1 VLSIFTILHLNL
13 LTSTQLLAIESNCH
27 LIQFLNV
34 LNNAQTTSL
43 FWSEV
48 LVNVG
53 NVHKYLS
60 TSASVSTHT
69 SLNTHLAT
77 VGTNQAIT
85 ALNCEAS
92 VEYGFNCF
100 NLQIIGQ
107 VSCEFT
113 NQVRVS
119 NQDKACEYLP
129 IFPLSSEFHFPLHLD
144 NHITS

>member
-1 VLSIFTILHLNL
+1 
-13 LTSTQLLAIESNCH
+13 
-27 LIQFLNV
+27 V

-43 FWSEV
+43 FWSAV

-60 TSASVSTHT
+60 TSESVRTHT
-69 SLNTHLAT
+69 SLNIHLAT

-85 ALNCEAS
+85 ALNCAAS

-113 NQVRVS
+113 NQVKVF
-119 NQDKACEYLP
+119 NHHKTCAYLP
-129 IFPLSSEFHFPLHLD
+129 IFSLSVVLHFQLH
-144 NHITS
+144 